1 MSCCTLCKRVVR
13 SRAAMAS
20 PILLFIPSHT
30 YNTLFLREKWL
41 TILRQHSVTLF
52 HILAAVL
59 EGRAAGSVR
68 GVGLEVTTGFLA

>member
-1 MSCCTLCKRVVR
+1 M
-13 SRAAMAS
+13 
-20 PILLFIPSHT
+20 
-30 YNTLFLREKWL
+30 
-41 TILRQHSVTLF
+41 TLF